1 MFRWIV
7 QWILSAVA
15 LMITS
20 RLVPGFYITS
30 PHSALIGAIVIG
42 LLNATLGYF
51 LKFVTFPLVILSFGA
66 LILFINAAVLVLSSH
81 LVDGFYV
88 YGYTPALWAAA
99 VLAILSLVIRFVTN
113 ED

>member
-15 LMITS
+15 LMIVT
-20 RLVPGFYITS
+20 RIVPGFYITG
-30 PHSALIGAIVIG
+30 PQSALIAALVIG
-42 LLNATLGYF
+42 MLNATLGYF
-51 LKFVTFPLVILSFGA
+51 LKFVTFPLVILTFGVF
-66 LILFINAAVLVLSSH
+66 ILFINAAILVLTSK

-88 YGYTPALWAAA
+88 YGFRPALWAAA
-99 VLAILSLVIRFVTN
+99 VLAILSLIMRFVTS

>member
-15 LMITS
+15 LMIVT
-20 RLVPGFYITS
+20 RIVPGFYITG
-30 PHSALIGAIVIG
+30 PQSALIAALVIG
-42 LLNATLGYF
+42 GLNATLGYF
-51 LKFVTFPLVILSFGA
+51 LKFVTFPLVILTFGIF
-66 LILFINAAVLVLSSH
+66 ILFINAAILILASK

-88 YGYTPALWAAA
+88 YGFAPALWAAA
-99 VLAILSLVIRFVTN
+99 VLAILGLIIRFVSS